1 VLEQN
6 DLRTAPMARKKTFDS
21 QMGMIIIAA
30 SQSQDRLDNPEA
42 LGRLPDYLLIRLIT
56 VFDPAL

>member
-1 VLEQN
+1 
-6 DLRTAPMARKKTFDS
+6 MARKKTFDS

-30 SQSQDRLDNPEA
+30 SRSQDRLDNPEA

>member
-1 VLEQN
+1 
-6 DLRTAPMARKKTFDS
+6 MARKKTFDS

-30 SQSQDRLDNPEA
+30 SRSQDWLDNPEA